1 MGRVGKAIRSE
12 QGPLSSVR
20 CGTMGVVI
28 GARALLRKV
37 RGLWDMVPM
46 GTMCVRG
53 AVMVCSLLIEVA
65 DDMDGHVDCERGEG
79 GEVNECDEG
88 LVIHVHGVDS
98 VKVMC

>member
-1 MGRVGKAIRSE
+1 MAMSRE
-12 QGPLSSVR
+12 QGPARSAR

-28 GARALLRKV
+28 GARALLRNV
-37 RGLWDMVPM
+37 RGLWDMVPI
-46 GTMCVRG
+46 GTMCVR
-53 AVMVCSLLIEVA
+53 MVCSLLIEVT